1 MMNKLLYLLLPF
13 FIFVLSSCNNDD
25 EELNP
30 ALIKGTWEVV
40 ANGNSDYT
48 AIYTFETVKDY
59 DNQGILEVK
68 YLHTNGSMVEEIPIR
83 KYEWHA
89 FGPQNNNGILD
100 ISIWPLGM
108 TYDDPDFFEGNY
120 IISKLTSSKMVWNG
134 SSGYP
139 TSVEGRT
146 IEFIRLPQ

>member
-1 MMNKLLYLLLPF
+1 MNKLLYLLLPF
-13 FIFVLSSCNNDD
+13 FILVLSSCNNDY

-30 ALIKGTWEVV
+30 ALIKGTWEVI
-40 ANGNSDYT
+40 AKDNLGYT
-48 AIYTFETVKDY
+48 AIYAFETIKDF

-89 FGPQNNNGILD
+89 YGPQNNNGILD

-108 TYDDPDFFEGNY
+108 TYDDPDFFEENY
-120 IISKLTSSKMVWNG
+120 IISILTSSKMVWKG

-139 TSVEGRT
+139 TSIEGRT
-146 IEFIRLPQ
+146 IEFVRLLQ